1 MRGRPAAEGPVF
13 AAKGGLFC
21 DFHRLFHM
29 EGFPKGAFPM
39 EAREKAEKFEK
50 NAKFCL
56 TKKAECSILTWCV
69 NAHNAMKREIA
80 DAVR

>member
-1 MRGRPAAEGPVF
+1 MGASRKE
-13 AAKGGLFC
+13 LF
-21 DFHRLFHM
+21 RWKP
-29 EGFPKGAFPM
+29 GK
-39 EAREKAEKFEK
+39 KQK
-50 NAKFCL
+50 NLKKIAKFCL